1 MVKSSPILTH
11 FREHDPVLFSVF
23 TSAPELVTASP
34 PRAYFES
41 LCRTII
47 GQQLSTTVADV
58 IYGRF
63 AALFGKKAIT
73 PKAVLATSDE
83 SLRRIGMSGAKVR
96 FVKDLAA
103 KVANK
108 EIILSALTTMGE
120 EEVIATLTRIKGVGP
135 WTAEMFLMFTLGR
148 EDVFSFGDL
157 GLKRAIQE
165 LYKLKHEP
173 SVAYMQKLSRK
184 WSPYRTYAAL
194 ALWDFKDR

>member
-11 FREHDPVLFSVF
+11 FREHDPVLFSLF
-23 TSAPELVTASP
+23 TSP
-34 PRAYFES
+34 PTPLSAEPPQAYFES

-63 AALFGKKAIT
+63 AALFGKKAVT
-73 PKAVLATSDE
+73 PKAVLATPDE
-83 SLRRIGMSGAKVR
+83 TLRSIGMSGAKVR

-108 EIILSALTTMGE
+108 DITLTALTTME
-120 EEVIATLTRIKGVGP
+120 ENDVIATLTTIKGVGP

-165 LYKLKHEP
+165 LYKLKREP
-173 SVAYMQKLSRK
+173 TEGYMRKLSRK

>member
-1 MVKSSPILTH
+1 MVKSSPILAH
-11 FREHDPVLFSVF
+11 FREHDPVLFSLF
-23 TSAPELVTASP
+23 TSPPKRLTAEP
-34 PRAYFES
+34 PKAYFES

-63 AALFGKKAIT
+63 EALFDKKEIT
-73 PKAVLATSDE
+73 PKTVLNTPDE
-83 SLRRIGMSGAKVR
+83 SLRKIGMSGAKAR
-96 FVKDLAA
+96 FVKDLAT

-108 EIILSALTTMGE
+108 DITLTALTTMGE
-120 EEVIATLTRIKGVGP
+120 QEVIATLTTIKGVGP

-165 LYKLKHEP
+165 LYKLKREP
-173 SVAYMQKLSRK
+173 SKHYMQKLSRK

>member
-1 MVKSSPILTH
+1 MVKSSSILSH
-11 FREHDPVLFSVF
+11 FREHDPVLFSLF
-23 TSAPELVTASP
+23 TSVPTRIIASP
-34 PRAYFES
+34 PHTYFES

-63 AALFGKKAIT
+63 AKLFGKKAVT
-73 PKAVLATSDE
+73 PKAVLTTPDE
-83 SLRRIGMSGAKVR
+83 ALRSIGMSGAKVR

-103 KVANK
+103 KVANQG
-108 EIILSALTTMGE
+108 ITLTTLTTMSE
-120 EEVIATLTRIKGVGP
+120 QEVIATLTTIKGVGP

-148 EDVFSFGDL
+148 EDIFSFGDL

-165 LYKLKHEP
+165 LYKLKREP
-173 SVAYMQKLSRK
+173 SVTYMQKLSRK